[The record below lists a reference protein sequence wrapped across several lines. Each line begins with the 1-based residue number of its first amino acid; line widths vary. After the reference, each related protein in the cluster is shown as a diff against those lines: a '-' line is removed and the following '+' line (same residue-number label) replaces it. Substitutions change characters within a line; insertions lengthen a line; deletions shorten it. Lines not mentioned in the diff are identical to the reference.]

1 MPWGARFAHREGI
14 LIAMAVVGAPL
25 LSPEEHTALEHDYR
39 YGSDRLVRHRSH
51 MLLLCT
57 ELETQIEVAKVV
69 HCSPDSVRKTL
80 SLYRVGGRS
89 ALRRRRPQKARAG
102 ERTLSWQKAL
112 AEAMDAGPEACGVS
126 RPTWTAPL
134 LASYLTEKTGVVVSE
149 RTVRRGLESL
159 DYVCR
164 RPTWTV
170 RHKAEE
176 QPDYLPKRRGS
187 KRC

>member
-1 MPWGARFAHREGI
+1 MVGTVRPLEGI
-14 LIAMAVVGAPL
+14 RIAMAVAGAPL
-25 LSPEEHTALEHDYR
+25 LSPQERAALEHDYR
-39 YGSDRLVRHRSH
+39 HGADRLVRHRSH
-51 MLLLCT
+51 IVLLST
-57 ELETQIEVAKVV
+57 ELETQIEIAQVV
-69 HCSPDSVRKTL
+69 HGSPDSVRKTL
-80 SLYRVGGRS
+80 ALYRTGGRL
-89 ALRRRRPQKARAG
+89 ALRRRTPQKARAAQ
-102 ERTLSWQKAL
+102 RTLSWQKAL
-112 AEAMDAGPEACGVS
+112 AEAMAAGPEACGVP

-134 LASYLTEKTGVVVSE
+134 LAAYLAEKTGTVVSE